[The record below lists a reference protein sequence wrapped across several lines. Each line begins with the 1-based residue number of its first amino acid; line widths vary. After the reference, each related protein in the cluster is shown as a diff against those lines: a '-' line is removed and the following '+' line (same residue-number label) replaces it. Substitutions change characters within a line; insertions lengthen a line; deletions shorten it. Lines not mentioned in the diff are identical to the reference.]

1 MVLSIGRELRFLPK
15 LDVRTSL
22 DSEQRRASHQEFQIQ
37 SPYLNASAAIA
48 SGFLLVCSSKMPP
61 VKQRQAISETAAK
74 GGGLVETCFS
84 SLGWMVA
91 FPGKR
96 PWLGCCLQG
105 LALIECN
112 LKRDSTD

>member
-1 MVLSIGRELRFLPK
+1 MIVMREQLSVE
-15 LDVRTSL
+15 
-22 DSEQRRASHQEFQIQ
+22 
-37 SPYLNASAAIA
+37 
-48 SGFLLVCSSKMPP
+48 
-61 VKQRQAISETAAK
+61 QRQAISETPAK
-74 GGGLVETCFS
+74 GGGGGLVETCFS
-84 SLGWMVA
+84 SLGRMVA